1 MHQRFTLEKNVLFIV
16 ICLNLRSP
24 KFSIDYNVFRFGK
37 TAEFG
42 RLPNFDRLFFGYFTV
57 FYMISD
63 KSVVIKNT
71 FSLHFILFWPLIFIL
86 NIQIGI
92 SNCLPRICYQKSL
105 GWLVGEKAD
114 FGTFGP
120 VFLPK
125 IIFMNFSFTCHV
137 FLTLRSI
144 RHQVCDKKCVRV
156 ESAAKISF
164 ESDTGQWKSRFFA
177 LGLVFLQRMICMI
190 SLLYLISFFTKT
202 E

>member
-1 MHQRFTLEKNVLFIV
+1 MFIV

-156 ESAAKISF
+156 ESAAKIS
-164 ESDTGQWKSRFFA
+164 QKSGRSVKKLIFCTSTSILTKNDLYDFFVCIWLA
-177 LGLVFLQRMICMI
+177 FSQKLNKM
-190 SLLYLISFFTKT
+190 T
-202 E
+202 

>member
-1 MHQRFTLEKNVLFIV
+1 MFIV

-92 SNCLPRICYQKSL
+92 SNCLSRICYQKSL
-105 GWLVGEKAD
+105 GWLVGEKDD

-156 ESAAKISF
+156 ESAAKIS
-164 ESDTGQWKSRFFA
+164 QKSGRSVKKLI
-177 LGLVFLQRMICMI
+177 LGLLALYFYQKSFL
-190 SLLYLISFFTKT
+190 
-202 E
+202 